1 MIWNAARGG
10 MRSVVEGYVRDGLIE
25 KENFVLIHSYADGGF
40 VYRQAIFVRALFQYL
55 WTMLRND
62 VELVHCHVAMRGS
75 FVRKSIF
82 ALLARAMNVPV
93 VLHLHGSEM
102 KKFYFGQ
109 NAFFRRRI
117 IGQLQGAQAV
127 VVLSESWRSFVREI
141 APAANVIVVRNYVR
155 IPAGAR
161 QARSD
166 ESVLFL
172 GLIGERKGAYDLL
185 NAFAEVRSTCP
196 SMRLVLAGNG
206 EIDKAQALAAE
217 LGIAE
222 FVSFPGWIGD
232 DTRAELLETA
242 SIFVLPSYNE
252 GLPMSVLEAMAYG
265 VPVIT
270 TPVGGIPEL
279 VTNGANGILVEPG
292 DRAALARSIVAL
304 RSDPELRRRLASQAY
319 SEVCERYSSE
329 AVLPVLSQV
338 YKAATSVNQNGD
350 LPAHQLRSGV
360 SEQSEQ
366 EH

>member
-25 KENFVLIHSYADGGF
+25 KENFVLIHSHADGGF
-40 VYRQAIFVRALFQYL
+40 AHRQAIFVRALFQYL
-55 WTMLRND
+55 WTLLRND

-75 FVRKSIF
+75 FVRKSVF
-82 ALLARAMNVPV
+82 AMLARALNVPV

-117 IGQLQGAQAV
+117 VGQLEGAQAV

-141 APAANVIVVRNYVR
+141 APEANVFVVRNYVR
-155 IPAGAR
+155 IPAKAEH
-161 QARSD
+161 ARSE

-172 GLIGERKGAYDLL
+172 GVVGERKGAYDLL
-185 NAFAEVRSTCP
+185 SAFAEARATCP
-196 SMRLVLAGNG
+196 GMRLVIAGNG
-206 EIDKAQALAAE
+206 EIDKARALAAE

-252 GLPMSVLEAMAYG
+252 GLPMSVLEAMAHD

-279 VTNGANGILVEPG
+279 VTDGVNGILVEPG
-292 DRAALARSIVAL
+292 DRTALARSIIAL
-304 RSDPELRRRLASQAY
+304 RSDPELRRRLASHAY
-319 SEVCERYSSE
+319 SQVCERYSRE

-338 YKAATSVNQNGD
+338 YQAATSVGENCD
-350 LPAHQLRSGV
+350 LPAHQ
-360 SEQSEQ
+360 
-366 EH
+366 